1 MDWEGPLCR
10 CSVHCE
16 GECSYQGHC
25 SGNCSEGWFGSS
37 CHQKCSS
44 HCKRCEESPYNC
56 TECYHGYPP
65 LCSSEKLYISEETMT
80 MMMAGGGI
88 ILVLVLITI
97 CIIIIIRKL
106 CQSSNQ
112 GDTYGFIETQDIE
125 LEPMSQTNPYADL
138 ESAQYINDSNRM
150 TVDEFILN
158 VHHKKLNHA
167 FRREFKKIPYRMNE
181 SYYAA
186 IDPKNKSRNRYKKVY
201 PYDSSRVV
209 LDTSDFP
216 GSSDYINACFVH
228 GFHKQRAYIASQ
240 GPFTEETVL
249 DFWRM
254 VWQMRS
260 VKIVMLTNLTEEGN
274 MKCLKYWP
282 NTEALI
288 GPFLIKTERQN
299 TCRRYIIRH
308 IKLKLGI
315 EERVVKQYQ
324 YTAWYTTRVPNNVDS
339 LLLFRNLVMSDVSDD
354 DGPIIVHCSAGVGRT
369 GTFIALDYL
378 LDEGISTGYLDVVGY
393 IQILRQQRAYAV
405 QSTDEYIFLHDAL
418 VEGFTSKHE
427 NRSIEI
433 ADEL

>member
-1 MDWEGPLCR
+1 M
-10 CSVHCE
+10 
-16 GECSYQGHC
+16 Y
-25 SGNCSEGWFGSS
+25 
-37 CHQKCSS
+37 
-44 HCKRCEESPYNC
+44 
-56 TECYHGYPP
+56 
-65 LCSSEKLYISEETMT
+65 
-80 MMMAGGGI
+80 A
-88 ILVLVLITI
+88 ILIV
-97 CIIIIIRKL
+97 
-106 CQSSNQ
+106 
-112 GDTYGFIETQDIE
+112 F
-125 LEPMSQTNPYADL
+125 
-138 ESAQYINDSNRM
+138 
-150 TVDEFILN
+150 VD
-158 VHHKKLNHA
+158 
-167 FRREFKKIPYRMNE
+167 
-181 SYYAA
+181 
-186 IDPKNKSRNRYKKVY
+186 
-201 PYDSSRVV
+201 DSSRVV